1 MSENKGYSVDLINQ
15 MILNDDEIVEK
26 IKETMPKKLD
36 ENDAE
41 SRIKYI
47 DKIESTVNYIE
58 NKINNNNSLE
68 EDKKEY
74 LTKILEDKKQELNNC
89 DFKKGTTNIK
99 FKETFEDLCPK
110 LIDKIKEEKNKKDG
124 IEDVSTSAID
134 KSLILCAL
142 NKIVQTR
149 NEELKNKQ
157 EEQGKII
164 FKTIETKQNKGEN
177 AEPSLKVTVIK
188 QKEQENEGLN
198 FNIKETEQNK
208 EENTEPS
215 LKVTVIKQKGQENE
229 GLNFNAKETEQQK
242 REKEES
248 EKEIR

>member
-177 AEPSLKVTVIK
+177 A
-188 QKEQENEGLN
+188 G
-198 FNIKETEQNK
+198 
-208 EENTEPS
+208 PS

-229 GLNFNAKETEQQK
+229 GLNFDSKETEQNKGENAESSLKVTVIKQKEQESDGLNFNAKETEQQK

>member
-1 MSENKGYSVDLINQ
+1 MLENKGYRVDSIDQLI
-15 MILNDDEIVEK
+15 LKDEEIVK
-26 IKETMPKKLD
+26 RIKETIPQKLD
-36 ENDAE
+36 ESDAE
-41 SRIKYI
+41 SRIKYV

-58 NKINNNNSLE
+58 DKINNDERIE
-68 EDKKEY
+68 EDRKKY

-89 DFKKGTTNIK
+89 DFKRGTTDKK
-99 FKETFEDLCPK
+99 FKETFYDLCPE
-110 LIDKIKEEKNKKDG
+110 LIDKIKEDKNKKDG
-124 IEDVSTSAID
+124 LKDASTSVID
-134 KSLILCAL
+134 KSLILGAL

-177 AEPSLKVTVIK
+177 A
-188 QKEQENEGLN
+188 G
-198 FNIKETEQNK
+198 
-208 EENTEPS
+208 PS

-229 GLNFNAKETEQQK
+229 GLNFDSKETEQNKGENAEPSLKVTVIKQKEQESDGLNFNAKETEQQK

>member
-68 EDKKEY
+68 EDKKDY
-74 LTKILEDKKQELNNC
+74 LTKILEDKKQELNNWN
-89 DFKKGTTNIK
+89 FKKGTTNIK

-124 IEDVSTSAID
+124 IASTSVID
-134 KSLILCAL
+134 KSLILGAL

-177 AEPSLKVTVIK
+177 A
-188 QKEQENEGLN
+188 G
-198 FNIKETEQNK
+198 
-208 EENTEPS
+208 PS

-229 GLNFNAKETEQQK
+229 GLNFDSKETEQNKGENAEPSLKVTVIKQKEQESDGLNFNAKETEQQK